1 MTWDADKFTEL
12 IMEPDSISDL
22 LARLTA
28 LPEADRT
35 STRRA
40 FGKALPE
47 LRRRLRTPQTCER
60 FSLLAVTLDCSV
72 TQTLATFTPWSMTLL
87 ARDAAARDHVLT
99 RFLARGRD

>member
-12 IMEPDSISDL
+12 IMEPDSISNL

>member
-1 MTWDADKFTEL
+1 MTWDADTFTEL
-12 IMEPDSISDL
+12 IMEPDSIPDL

-47 LRRRLRTPQTCER
+47 LRRT
-60 FSLLAVTLDCSV
+60 
-72 TQTLATFTPWSMTLL
+72 
-87 ARDAAARDHVLT
+87 
-99 RFLARGRD
+99 

>member
-12 IMEPDSISDL
+12 IMEPESIPDL

-47 LRRRLRTPQTCER
+47 LRRRLRTPQTRER